1 MAIEDIFKALQEQA
15 EAECDS
21 IIEQAKGQAQGIMA
35 DAEAEADS
43 IRERR
48 VSEAEAA
55 ARSRSSHALN
65 TARLEGK
72 KGIAALKGREI
83 EDTFEAALA
92 GLGDVRGRPV
102 YAELFESLTAEALTG
117 IEGDFEVLVDPADES
132 LARDA
137 LAKLGREGTLKP
149 ELETSGGSM
158 PSCHGGRVARRNTL
172 EDRLGKVRHVAQADV
187 AEILFD

>member
-102 YAELFESLTAEALTG
+102 YAELFEALTAEALTG

-149 ELETSGGSM
+149 
-158 PSCHGGRVARRNTL
+158 
-172 EDRLGKVRHVAQADV
+172 
-187 AEILFD
+187 

>member
-1 MAIEDIFKALQEQA
+1 MAIEDIFRALEEQA
-15 EAECDS
+15 DAECDG
-21 IIEQAKGQAQGIMA
+21 ILDQARGQAKGIIA
-35 DAEAEADS
+35 DADAEADS

-55 ARSRSSHALN
+55 ARARSSHALN

-72 KGIAALKGREI
+72 KGVAALKGRAI
-83 EDTFEAALA
+83 DDTFEMSLGALSDIRARSDYA
-92 GLGDVRGRPV
+92 GL
-102 YAELFESLTAEALTG
+102 FEALTAEALAG

-137 LAKLGREGTLKP
+137 LAKLGREGSVKP
-149 ELETSGGSM
+149 ELETAGGVVVTT
-158 PSCHGGRVARRNTL
+158 HGGRVARRNTL